1 MDKGRPMRAVVA
13 FDIELDGGFDL
24 AAEFSAELKKFAMA
38 FVDQHEKGGSK
49 ANSDIGKSVKFVQTQ
64 AELLLTER
72 RGLTGP
78 LNNIVFRGTRGPNSS
93 NNEMQDVLA
102 QLKLPTFNDG
112 LHKTR
117 TMQVVRLGVRGGLS
131 VEQIQEKLDKSDA
144 KYRANM
150 AYKSGEY

>member
-38 FVDQHEKGGSK
+38 FVDQHEKGGARS
-49 ANSDIGKSVKFVQTQ
+49 NSAIGKSVKFVQTQ

-72 RGLTGP
+72 RGPTGP

-93 NNEMQDVLA
+93 NNEMQDMLT
-102 QLKLPTFNDG
+102 QLRLPEFRDH
-112 LHKTR
+112 LHKSR
-117 TMQVVRLGVRGGLS
+117 TMQVVRLGVRAGLS
-131 VEQIQEKLDKSDA
+131 AEQIQDKLDKSDA
-144 KYRANM
+144 KYMANLS
-150 AYKSGEY
+150 YKSGQY